1 MHYVRQKT
9 EGGSMTSIFVVKVNL
24 HGGSDDTELQTV
36 TNSLKVAK
44 YIRDSYR
51 IAGLDAQIMVREEY
65 QTRYRED
72 NP

>member
-1 MHYVRQKT
+1 
-9 EGGSMTSIFVVKVNL
+9 MTSIFVVKVNL

-51 IAGLDAQIMVREEY
+51 AAGLEATIMVRNTEIAP
-65 QTRYRED
+65 YREESA
-72 NP
+72 